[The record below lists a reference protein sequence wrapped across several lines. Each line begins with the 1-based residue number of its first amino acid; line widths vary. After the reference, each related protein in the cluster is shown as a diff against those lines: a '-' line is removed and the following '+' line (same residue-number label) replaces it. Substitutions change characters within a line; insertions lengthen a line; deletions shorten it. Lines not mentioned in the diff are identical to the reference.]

1 MYPASHVRALENKTA
16 IISGA
21 ASGIGAAT
29 AKLFAREG
37 ASVVLTDINE
47 AAGHE
52 TAKAIT
58 NAGGRA
64 LFEGGDVTKDAD
76 CRRVVAAAQQAFGA
90 VHILFNNA
98 GIIRRSTVLDL
109 SEEDWDRVMAVNV
122 KAMFLMQSTSFR

>member
-1 MYPASHVRALENKTA
+1 MPTLERKTA
-16 IISGA
+16 LISGA

-64 LFEGGDVTKDAD
+64 LFEGALGI
-76 CRRVVAAAQQAFGA
+76 AA
-90 VHILFNNA
+90 
-98 GIIRRSTVLDL
+98 
-109 SEEDWDRVMAVNV
+109 
-122 KAMFLMQSTSFR
+122 